1 MLVTKFGQQKKN
13 AKPLDSFD
21 CNLSKISF
29 PEKIN
34 KLMKN
39 KSLELTNLNR
49 IVGEVDE
56 LLPGWDERE
65 FLVVQQVNFDT
76 PAHLLQV
83 VYAQVLQHLHH
94 ILQHSVLKMVYFL
107 LINRPNLLH
116 KYQIQGV
123 PINIGIQDEFDIV
136 FVMN

>member
-1 MLVTKFGQQKKN
+1 MLVTKFGQQKKI

-107 LINRPNLLH
+107 LITRPNLLH
-116 KYQIQGV
+116 KY
-123 PINIGIQDEFDIV
+123 
-136 FVMN
+136 